1 MSTQATGIFKIK
13 SWDEKPYDETAG
25 MAKLTRAMVTESF
38 HGDLQ
43 GDASTEYLMSYRP
56 DGSASFVFQRRLV
69 GRIGGKEGSIVLQG
83 SGVYE
88 AGAAHGTYKVA
99 AGSGSGEL
107 SGLRGEGGFFSK
119 DEPSGSVTLDYE
131 FE

>member
-1 MSTQATGIFKIK
+1 MSSHATGIFKIK

-25 MAKLTRAMVTESF
+25 MAKLTRAAVAETF

-43 GDASTEYLMSYRP
+43 GEASTEYLMSYRP

-69 GRIGGKEGSIVLQG
+69 GRIAGKEGSVVMQG

-88 AGAAHGTYKVA
+88 AGAAHGTFKVA
-99 AGSGSGEL
+99 PGSGSGEL
-107 SGLRGEGGFFSK
+107 SSLRGDGGFFSK
-119 DEPSGSVTLDYE
+119 DEPSGSVTLDYD